1 MTNADL
7 TLHRTR
13 LLALRAQLLGVMT
26 QMEDDALKD
35 HTRTTSIPTDSG
47 ELGSESADQELTFRL
62 LGSEKSVLDQVDAAI
77 GRIADGSYGRCEK
90 CGKKI
95 QKSRL
100 DAVPYAV
107 QCVPCASQREES
119 QEP

>member
-7 TLHRTR
+7 TIHRTR

-47 ELGSESADQELTFRL
+47 ELGSESADQELTFSL
-62 LGSEKSVLDQVDAAI
+62 LGSERGVLDQIDAAI

-90 CGKKI
+90 CGGKI
-95 QKSRL
+95 PKSRL
-100 DAVPYAV
+100 DAIPYAAH
-107 QCVPCASQREES
+107 CIRCASRRAES
-119 QEP
+119 QGS